1 MFRPRPLRFLG
12 VCALAL
18 AAGCAAS
25 GPRSASQSSEPSAS
39 PNAKSR
45 QAMSVRYLTYGTGQK
60 LALVNPAHSDRTELY
75 SKTIPLEQA
84 GTKVTTDEVLGAT
97 VEELERIGLFRLT
110 RPGAAPESAAGSN
123 PQALEV
129 TRDGATVH
137 VLLTRESSVEDKRVF
152 RDCAYVFRD
161 IYNATYQLQSV
172 QDAPDWEAQ
181 KKVQL
186 QGQAKKG
193 G

>member
-1 MFRPRPLRFLG
+1 MFRSLRFVL
-12 VCALAL
+12 VCVLAL
-18 AAGCAAS
+18 AAGCASGERRTEEANGAAS
-25 GPRSASQSSEPSAS
+25 ATAT
-39 PNAKSR
+39 KSR
-45 QAMSVRYLTYGTGQK
+45 DAMSVRYLTYGTGQK

-84 GTKVTTDEVLGAT
+84 GTKVTTDDVLEAT
-97 VEELERIGLFRLT
+97 VEEMERIGLFRLT
-110 RPGAAPESAAGSN
+110 RPGAAPEATAGSN

-129 TRDGATVH
+129 TRDGTTVH
-137 VLLTRESSVEDKRVF
+137 VLLTRESSVDDKRIF

-172 QDAPDWEAQ
+172 KDAPDWEAQ
-181 KKVQL
+181 KKRQL